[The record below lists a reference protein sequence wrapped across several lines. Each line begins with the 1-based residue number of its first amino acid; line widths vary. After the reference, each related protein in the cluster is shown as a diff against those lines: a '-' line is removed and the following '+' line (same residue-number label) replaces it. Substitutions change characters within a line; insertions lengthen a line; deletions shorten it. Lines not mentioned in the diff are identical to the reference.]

1 MEANYPL
8 GPLAGTAFNLTTMS
22 YRGWLFL
29 GLVADTAAISDP
41 DVLLGAIEHS
51 YRELLKAGGVTAPHR
66 QGSPPDRRDQ
76 LM

>member
-29 GLVADTAAISDP
+29 GLVTDPAAVQDP
-41 DVLLGAIEHS
+41 EELLGELDAA
-51 YRELLKAGGVTAPHR
+51 YAELLSAGGV
-66 QGSPPDRRDQ
+66 RRRRRP
-76 LM
+76 